1 MLSHSESLRSPR
13 HLALGTAAVLLF
25 ATVVN
30 GDVFSDIKYTD
41 LVARL
46 GAGVPT
52 GLNIKIGQV
61 EAPEN
66 AAGSYA
72 PDITLAEFS
81 GTTFSLLS
89 GTVAASWH
97 GTEVGKSLYGNTL
110 SVAPGVNDVSVWNV
124 NSWLTTASLRVGS
137 GGSAAPF
144 STPAGIRVHNHSWIG
159 SFGNTTNDNDALRR
173 IDFVANRDNVLFT
186 VGVNN
191 GAGSAAQP
199 MMAYAYNTIAV
210 GLSDGNH
217 AAQPTPAG
225 IDGPGRRKPDIVAP
239 GQFTS
244 FSTPVVGAAASLLFD
259 AALRDPA
266 VSGNTNANK
275 VVTVKAALMAG
286 TTHRAAWSNGAPTS
300 GASRGITATPL
311 DPTYG
316 ADLLNVDRAHRIFTA
331 GESNGAAA
339 PQLSTFTPAAG
350 WDYIASPV
358 SGSSTYYTFRVNAPI
373 DELSVAATWFR
384 QVALNFTTSTLQNID
399 LRLWRVNGAS
409 LASISGDAG
418 VGVFASGNVESNSLI
433 DNTEHLFVRNLAAGT
448 YVLEVKRIAGS
459 QIAMPVTVAWYMP
472 ATAPTPDLNGDGIVG
487 AADLAILLN
496 QWGTPGTADF
506 NLDGVVNAADMSVL
520 LSAWN

>member
-1 MLSHSESLRSPR
+1 MSSHSESLRSPR
-13 HLALGTAAVLLF
+13 HIAFGAFAFIFCATLAH
-25 ATVVN
+25 
-30 GDVFSDIKYTD
+30 GDVFTEIKYTD

-66 AAGSYA
+66 AAGSYG
-72 PDITLAEFS
+72 PDTTLAEFS

-89 GTVAASWH
+89 GTPAPSWH

-124 NSWLTTASLRVGS
+124 NSWLTTSSLRVGS
-137 GGSAAPF
+137 GGSVAPLA
-144 STPAGIRVHNHSWIG
+144 TPAGVRVHNHSWIG
-159 SFGNTTNDNDALRR
+159 SFGNSTNDNDALRR
-173 IDFVANRDNVLFT
+173 VDFVAHRDNVLFT

-199 MMAYAYNTIAV
+199 MMAYAYNGIAV
-210 GLSDGNH
+210 GLSTGNH
-217 AAQPTPAG
+217 SAAPTPAG
-225 IDGPGRRKPDIVAP
+225 IDGPNRRKPDIVAP

-244 FSTPVVGAAASLLFD
+244 FSTPVVGAAAAILFD

-266 VSGNTNANK
+266 ISGNPNANRA
-275 VVTVKAALMAG
+275 VTVKAALMAG
-286 TTHRAAWSNGAPTS
+286 TTHRAGWSNGAPTS

-311 DPTYG
+311 DPLYG
-316 ADLLNVDRAHRIFTA
+316 ADLLNVDRAHRIFTG
-331 GESNGAAA
+331 GESNGSAA
-339 PQLSTFTPAAG
+339 PQLSTFAPPAG
-350 WDYIASPV
+350 WDYIASQA
-358 SGSSTYYTFRVNAPI
+358 SGTSSYYTFRVNAPI
-373 DELSVAATWFR
+373 DELSVSATWFR
-384 QVALNFTTSTLQNID
+384 QVATNFSTSTLQNFD

-409 LASISGDAG
+409 LASIAGEAG

-433 DNTEHLFVRNLAAGT
+433 DNTEHLFVRNLAAGQ
-448 YVLEVKRIAGS
+448 YVLELKRNTGS
-459 QIAMPVTVAWYMP
+459 QVAMPVVVAWYMP
-472 ATAPTPDLNGDGIVG
+472 ATAPTPDLNGDGMVG

-496 QWGTPGTADF
+496 QWGTSGTADF
-506 NLDGVVNAADMSVL
+506 NADGVVNAADISVL